1 MNRIQKLS
9 PLLANQIAAGEVIE
23 RPASV
28 VKELIENSLD
38 AGADHVDIEIEQGGV
53 GLIRIR
59 DNGSGIHKDDLP
71 LAFDRHATSKIKEP
85 PDLMQ
90 INSLG
95 FRGEALAS
103 IGSIARI
110 VLTSAMPNQSA
121 WQVRMGGD
129 TTFEIQPAAHPT
141 GTTIEIRDLFFNTPA
156 RRKFLR
162 TEKTEFEHID
172 EFVKRLALSSF
183 SIGFQL
189 KHNQRLIRKYLKAQ
203 TQKERE
209 ERLSVL
215 CGKEFMTHALQIE
228 AESAGMQINGWIAL
242 PTFSRAHA
250 DLQYFYVNGRMVRD
264 KLVSHAIKQAYHDVL
279 YRDRY
284 PAYVLF
290 LQIPPEQVDVNVHP
304 TKHEVRF
311 RDGRFVHDFIFTSIK
326 DALAHWHKEA
336 VSPVAVSEMLSLPFN
351 ANQNHYVKED
361 RQIPSFALPQE
372 KTVERNDSIRHGNP
386 VKPFQI
392 KEQLSIYQ
400 TTCAS
405 HQPESKQ
412 SLGNAIAQ
420 LHGVYILAETEN
432 ELVLVDMH
440 AAHERILYEQLKKDF
455 SEKKIPVQTL
465 LVPISFSLI
474 EKEIEIINE
483 QAFFF
488 SSLGFQ
494 IEAFGKESMV
504 ARAVPQLLVGSDVAT
519 LIRDIIAD
527 FIQQEKSYRAEDKF
541 NHILATLACRAAVHA
556 NRNLSILE
564 MNALLRVMENTD
576 HSGQCNHGRPT
587 TFRFTMSELDSLFLR
602 GR

>member
-38 AGADHVDIEIEQGGV
+38 AGSDQIDIEIEQGGV

-59 DNGSGIHKDDLP
+59 DNGHGIHKDDLS
-71 LAFDRHATSKIKEP
+71 LAFDRHATSKVTDSH
-85 PDLMQ
+85 DLMC

-103 IGSIARI
+103 IGSIAR
-110 VLTSAMPNQSA
+110 VTLTSAIPSQSA
-121 WQVRMGGD
+121 WQISMEAD
-129 TTFEIQPAAHPT
+129 TLFEAKPAAHPT

-162 TEKTEFEHID
+162 TEKTEFQYVD

-189 KHNQRLIRKYLKAQ
+189 KHNQRLIRSYLKSH

-209 ERLSVL
+209 ERLRVL
-215 CGKEFMTHALQIE
+215 CGDDFVTSALQME
-228 AESAGMQINGWIAL
+228 AESAGMKISGWMAL
-242 PTFSRAHA
+242 PAFSRAQA
-250 DLQYFYVNGRMVRD
+250 DFQYFYVNGRIVRD
-264 KLVSHAIKQAYHDVL
+264 KLVSHAIKQAYQDVL

-290 LQIPPEQVDVNVHP
+290 LQISPQQVDVNVHP
-304 TKHEVRF
+304 TKNEVRF
-311 RDGRFVHDFIFTSIK
+311 RDGRLVHDFIFTAVK
-326 DALAHWHKEA
+326 DALARSHNEISQPLINMNNQDSFIKQDA
-336 VSPVAVSEMLSLPFN
+336 MIYSDVLPKPV
-351 ANQNHYVKED
+351 
-361 RQIPSFALPQE
+361 
-372 KTVERNDSIRHGNP
+372 VEHNNFVRHSQSA
-386 VKPFQI
+386 KPFQMQ
-392 KEQLSIYQ
+392 EQLSIYQ
-400 TTCAS
+400 TMRYNDNQQET
-405 HQPESKQ
+405 KK

-420 LHGVYILAETEN
+420 WHGIYILAETEN
-432 ELVLVDMH
+432 ELILVDMH
-440 AAHERILYEQLKKDF
+440 AAHERVLYEQFKKDF
-455 SEKKIPVQTL
+455 SEETMTAQTL
-465 LVPISFSLI
+465 LVPISISLS
-474 EKEIEIINE
+474 EIEMEIVH
-483 QAFFF
+483 QQTMFF

-494 IEAFGKESMV
+494 IEPFGKESIV
-504 ARAVPQLLVGSDVAT
+504 VRAVPPLLAHSDIAT
-519 LIRDIIAD
+519 LVRDMIAD
-527 FIQQEKSYRAEDKF
+527 FIQQENSYRAQNKS

-576 HSGQCNHGRPT
+576 HSSQCNHGRPT
-587 TFRFTMSELDSLFLR
+587 TFRFTMKELDNLFLR